1 MELKFLQDLIFPAQT
16 KIAMLIMDGLGGLP
30 LEPGGKTEL
39 ETAHTPNLDALAA
52 QSELGLIYPVG
63 PGITAESGP
72 GHLGLFGYD
81 PVQYRIGR
89 GVLEAVGSNFDLG
102 PNDIAARG
110 NFCTVDVKGVV
121 TDRRAARIPTD
132 VSRKLSKLLAT
143 KIEDVEFL
151 VETVKEHR
159 LAIVIRGPGLGSKV
173 TNSDPQKNGLPPL
186 PLRALNPDS
195 EKTARLVNQFVE
207 RARMILTANSAEQPA
222 NMILVRGFDSYPNL
236 PAFPKVFGMR
246 AAAIALNPT
255 YRGIAK
261 LVGMQVLP
269 VDGNTVADEIST
281 LEKNWTEF
289 DFFYLHV
296 KNTDI
301 AGEDGDFDR
310 KVSVIEEVDS
320 LLPRLMALHPDVVV
334 VSGDHST
341 PTVLK
346 GHSWHPV
353 PTLVYGRYV
362 RASSISEFG
371 ERACIHGSLG
381 ILPAKDI
388 MPIALANA
396 MRLAKF
402 SS

>member
-1 MELKFLQDLIFPAQT
+1 
-16 KIAMLIMDGLGGLP
+16 
-30 LEPGGKTEL
+30 
-39 ETAHTPNLDALAA
+39 
-52 QSELGLIYPVG
+52 
-63 PGITAESGP
+63 
-72 GHLGLFGYD
+72 
-81 PVQYRIGR
+81 
-89 GVLEAVGSNFDLG
+89 
-102 PNDIAARG
+102 
-110 NFCTVDVKGVV
+110 
-121 TDRRAARIPTD
+121 
-132 VSRKLSKLLAT
+132 
-143 KIEDVEFL
+143 
-151 VETVKEHR
+151 
-159 LAIVIRGPGLGSKV
+159 
-173 TNSDPQKNGLPPL
+173 
-186 PLRALNPDS
+186 
-195 EKTARLVNQFVE
+195 
-207 RARMILTANSAEQPA
+207 
-222 NMILVRGFDSYPNL
+222 
-236 PAFPKVFGMR
+236 
-246 AAAIALNPT
+246 
-255 YRGIAK
+255 
-261 LVGMQVLP
+261 MQVLP

-281 LEKNWTEF
+281 LEKNWNEF

-320 LLPRLMALHPDVVV
+320 LLPRLMGLHPDVVV

-371 ERACIHGSLG
+371 ERACMHGSLG